1 MSPQT
6 PHRSGSPIY
15 DQVVEELGDVL
26 NEVRA
31 LAERTREQ
39 ADRALSWDLPGRPR
53 ELTETS

>member
-31 LAERTREQ
+31 LAERT
-39 ADRALSWDLPGRPR
+39 ASRP
-53 ELTETS
+53 TAP

>member
-6 PHRSGSPIY
+6 AHGSGSPIY

-31 LAERTREQ
+31 LAERTHEQ
-39 ADRALSWDLPGRPR
+39 ADDALSWDLPGRAR
-53 ELTETS
+53 ELAETS